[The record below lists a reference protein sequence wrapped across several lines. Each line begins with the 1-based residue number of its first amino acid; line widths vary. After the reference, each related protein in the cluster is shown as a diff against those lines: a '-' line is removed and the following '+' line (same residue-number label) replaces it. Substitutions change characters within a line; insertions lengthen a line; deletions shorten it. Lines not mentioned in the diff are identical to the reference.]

1 MDIPELINTKFP
13 SLYDQ
18 ELKDEI
24 ASVGKLERV
33 KAGNVILEMG
43 NYIKSIPLVVEGSIK
58 VMREDS
64 EGNEILLYYVDA
76 SNTCAMSLTC
86 CLSYSQSKIR
96 AIAEEDT
103 LLILIPVNL
112 VEEWMQKY
120 SSWKNF
126 IMLTYSARFEEL
138 LRTIDLIAFKNMDI
152 RLIHFLKEK
161 SEIQKSNDL
170 HITHQEIAYSLNS
183 SREAISRLLKQL
195 EKIGMIALHRNR
207 IEILNLDKKIF
218 NF

>member
-1 MDIPELINTKFP
+1 MDIPELLNTKFP

-24 ASVGKLERV
+24 ASTGRLEKV
-33 KAGNVILEMG
+33 IAGNIILEMG
-43 NYIKSIPLVVEGSIK
+43 TYLKSIPLVVEGSIK

-64 EGNEILLYYVDA
+64 EGNEIFLYYVDA
-76 SNTCAMSLTC
+76 GNTCAMSLTC

-96 AIAEEDT
+96 AIAEEDA

-138 LRTIDLIAFKNMDI
+138 LRTIDLIAFKNMDM
-152 RLIHFLKEK
+152 RLVHFLKEK
-161 SEIQKSNDL
+161 SEIQNAKSLN
-170 HITHQEIAYSLNS
+170 ITHQEIAYSLNS
-183 SREAISRLLKQL
+183 SREAISRLLKHL
-195 EKIGMIALHRNR
+195 EKIGMIILHRNR
-207 IEILNLDKKIF
+207 IDILDIDKKIF
-218 NF
+218 NL